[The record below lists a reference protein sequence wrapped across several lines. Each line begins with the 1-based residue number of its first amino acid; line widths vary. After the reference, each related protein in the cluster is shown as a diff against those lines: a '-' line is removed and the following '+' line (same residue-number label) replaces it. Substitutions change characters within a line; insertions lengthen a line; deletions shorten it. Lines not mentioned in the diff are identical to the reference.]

1 MSDLRARELRN
12 DLSRVLRRVQE
23 GERLRVTLRG
33 RPVADL
39 VPVASRP
46 RTLPWP
52 VFWSALAESQADPG
66 MRGDLEQAVQGGTD
80 ELPVE

>member
-1 MSDLRARELRN
+1 MPDLRARELRN
-12 DLSRVLRRVQE
+12 DLSRVLRRVQA

-46 RTLPWP
+46 RTMPWSA
-52 VFWSALAESQADPG
+52 FWSALARSSADPELTK
-66 MRGDLEQAVQGGTD
+66 DLERAIEGDTD
-80 ELPVE
+80 DVPVA

>member
-1 MSDLRARELRN
+1 MQA
-12 DLSRVLRRVQE
+12 

-46 RTLPWP
+46 RTMPWP
-52 VFWSALAESQADPG
+52 AFWSALSRSQADRG
-66 MRGDLEQAVQGGTD
+66 LGGDLQQAVQGDTD
-80 ELPVE
+80 DLPVE